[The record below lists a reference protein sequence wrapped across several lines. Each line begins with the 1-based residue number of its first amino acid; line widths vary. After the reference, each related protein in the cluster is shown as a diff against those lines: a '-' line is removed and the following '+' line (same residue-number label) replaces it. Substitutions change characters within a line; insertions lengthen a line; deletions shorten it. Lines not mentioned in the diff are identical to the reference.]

1 MFNRIVIGIDGAAG
15 GRCAIALAK
24 RLAVADAEFIL
35 ANVYGVR
42 SLPGRAAGLA
52 LMWESEASEALLR
65 RERDSAGLGDAEILR
80 SSEPSVGQGLHE
92 IAEQVKADVLVI
104 GSSHRTGMA
113 RTVLGD
119 DTAGVLR
126 GAPCPVAIAP
136 LSDRAAGPPKT
147 IGVGYDGSPESSLAL
162 SAGKQLSERFGARL
176 EVMAVVPVNVRPF
189 WERPA
194 EGCPEAAEMRDH
206 LARVH
211 ELEGL
216 RVRVIEGDPGDR
228 LARWSEQLG
237 LMLLGTRS
245 QGIVGRVLT
254 GSVATKLAVHCSCP
268 LIVCPRL
275 SAPTREPARPAEAP
289 ELHR

>member
-15 GRCAIALAK
+15 GHCAIALAK
-24 RLAVADAEFIL
+24 QLAAADAEFTL

-42 SLPGRAAGLA
+42 SLPGRGAGVA
-52 LMWESEASEALLR
+52 LMWESEASEALLQ
-65 RERDSAGLGDAEILR
+65 RERETSGLGNAEILR
-80 SSEPSVGQGLHE
+80 SSEPSVGEGLHE
-92 IAEQVKADVLVI
+92 IAEQVRADALVI

-113 RTVLGD
+113 RAILGD
-119 DTAGVLR
+119 DTAGVLH

-136 LSDRAAGPPKT
+136 LSDHAAGPPKA

-162 SAGKQLSERFGARL
+162 SAGKELAERLGARL

-189 WERPA
+189 WEPPA
-194 EGCPEAAEMRDH
+194 EGWPETGEMRDH
-206 LARVH
+206 LTKLH

-216 RVRVIEGDPGDR
+216 RVHVIEGDLGER

-237 LMLLGTRS
+237 LLLLGTRS
-245 QGIVGRVLT
+245 QGVVGRVLS
-254 GSVATKLAVHCSCP
+254 GSVATQLAAHCSCP
-268 LIVCPRL
+268 LIVWPRS
-275 SAPTREPARPAEAP
+275 SAPTQEPARLREAP